1 MEENL
6 QMEQRMPVEGIPQVD
21 CPPSMATTPD
31 GSAVSAVSSATAQAS
46 RQLKTSLIATFAL
59 LLVTI
64 TVFVAQTF
72 AYFTDSSNS
81 QYNQIVPGSLDASII
96 EVSENGNLNVS
107 AQPVKIMPA
116 SVYTYGNVGV
126 ENTGSLSFYVRI
138 KIVKTIL
145 SSEHEMSP
153 GWEDL
158 IACNFMA
165 SESDQ
170 DLWVY
175 HEGYYYYKHAL
186 APGEKT
192 AALFDKVL
200 FSPQMGNEFKNSSI
214 QFKIICQSVQSGGNS
229 DNPVSAWGW
238 PVDANGTN

>member
-6 QMEQRMPVEGIPQVD
+6 QMEQRPPIEGMPQVE
-21 CPPSMATTPD
+21 CPPSMAAAPEA
-31 GSAVSAVSSATAQAS
+31 SAVSAASTTAAQAS
-46 RQLKTSLIATFAL
+46 RQLKISLIATFAL

-72 AYFTDSSNS
+72 AYFTDSSTS
-81 QYNQIVPGSLDASII
+81 QYNQIVPGSLDAAII
-96 EVSENGNLNVS
+96 EVSENGNLNVP

-126 ENTGSLSFYVRI
+126 ENTGTISFYVRI

-145 SSEHEMSP
+145 ESEHEISP

-165 SESDQ
+165 SEDIQDQ
-170 DLWVY
+170 WVY
-175 HEGYYYYKHAL
+175 HEGYYYYKVAL

-192 AALFDKVL
+192 TALFNKVL

-214 QFKIICQSVQSGGNS
+214 QFQIICQSVQSGGNS

-238 PVDANGTN
+238 PVEANDTN